1 MDTNN
6 FEFQQALEELYAA
19 VLKLMRLCGKDILTD
34 DMKCKEL
41 TARMTALMAEYT
53 QYTSDIQN
61 CQSEKPASMNLS
73 DNPIQPQQVQ
83 PVTSS
88 NKVFVGN
95 RFAVKA
101 EEDGGE
107 YLFRRTRDRIEDS
120 DTDRYFILHIYS
132 DNTGEF
138 EMTDDIVGE
147 KLQSLSD
154 NKDFLLVNDVVKYS
168 GSITATCRIVTKDKG
183 QIIKKGK
190 SWLITKPLEIEFK

>member
-19 VLKLMRLCGKDILTD
+19 VLKLMRLCGKDVLTD

-53 QYTSDIQN
+53 QYTSGIQN

-101 EEDGGE
+101 EEGGGE